1 MEARTVTDPVESI
14 KQIKMTEEEPAPRM
28 DEDKLDFEG
37 PDAEEVFE
45 CFWDNFSAV
54 LKCLDCFSSRQIS
67 KLKCSQCEFLSFKNI
82 DQWKNHVIG
91 HWRLAGMTT
100 DFEVQALLEYFNGMD
115 F

>member
-1 MEARTVTDPVESI
+1 MI
-14 KQIKMTEEEPAPRM
+14 
-28 DEDKLDFEG
+28 LFLL
-37 PDAEEVFE
+37 
-45 CFWDNFSAV
+45 C
-54 LKCLDCFSSRQIS
+54 QIS

-100 DFEVQALLEYFNGMD
+100 DFEVGKISNRLNHSNRLKRMD